1 MERFQRIET
10 ADWVENVRFRLRF
23 ADGAAGV
30 VELAPEL
37 GDEPGVLF
45 IIQERP
51 ADVTVAQGGR
61 ALLRLT
67 DTGDEVDLDADALRL
82 LLRAEQAAAEQV
94 SSIRLHGAATLSGL
108 ATD

>member
-10 ADWVENVRFRLRF
+10 ADWVGNVRFRLRF

-30 VELAPEL
+30 V
-37 GDEPGVLF
+37 
-45 IIQERP
+45 
-51 ADVTVAQGGR
+51 
-61 ALLRLT
+61 
-67 DTGDEVDLDADALRL
+67 DLDANALQL

-94 SSIRLHGAATLSGL
+94 SGIRVYGAASLSGL